1 MSINNRM
8 WLRLAVALVALSLL
22 TSACTTQASNSEYF
36 GKLDPPEGQV
46 LRYISGSEPESLDPH
61 IGTGQPEARVY
72 MALYEGLVD
81 YHPKTMKPIPA
92 VAQSWEPNSDGSEVV
107 FHLRKNA
114 RWSNGDQITAHDF
127 VYSLRRGL
135 DPTLAARNSYMAYYV
150 KHAQPYNEGAMFV
163 RDPQTGKFVTAA
175 EVKPEAKPATP
186 QPAPA
191 TPAAAASPSDAKPVA
206 PLVAAS
212 PSVAVVVATTTN
224 TAPVSEAPT
233 AAAGENAAPD
243 TPFHRFIHEPERL
256 TVAGDEKSRQA
267 EIKANPKLET
277 ALAGKELVPVKA
289 EDIGMEAVDDYTLRI
304 TLTQPAPF
312 FVDMMS
318 HQFFK
323 LVPRNAIEKAK
334 KNGTP
339 ANWTQPANIVTCGP
353 FKLKTWKPYN
363 VIVVDR
369 DPLYWDAARVKLNE
383 IHFYPLED
391 GTTMMNLYKAG
402 EVDAVYNHIVPIGWL
417 DVIRPLK
424 DYMDA
429 PEVAIQYYQI
439 NTTKPPMNDRR
450 VRKAFNMGID
460 KNALA
465 DWRRVVKPLTAF
477 SPEGIFPGYPQP
489 KGDGFNPEKAKQLLA
504 EAGYKDASGKFDP
517 NKFPIGEVELTYNT
531 SEENKN
537 VAEFIQAQ
545 WKQNLGLTV
554 PLKNVEWKTFLASRA
569 ALDYKGFARSGWVGD
584 YMDPFTFLNLFYTL
598 AGDNGT
604 GWWDPKYVQML
615 DDANRTLDPQA
626 RFAKLARAEA
636 YLIDAQPVIPL
647 YTNATNWM
655 KKPYLK
661 GMYPNPQTLH
671 AWKFVYIEHDTAKWD
686 RGVPDMST
694 PDTYGAE

>member
-1 MSINNRM
+1 MSNKCGM
-8 WLRLAVALVALSLL
+8 WLRLSVALVALAVL
-22 TSACTTQASNSEYF
+22 TSACTTQASNSEFF
-36 GKLDPPEGQV
+36 GKVEPPEGQV

-72 MALYEGLVD
+72 MAFYEGLVD
-81 YHPKTMKPIPA
+81 YHPKTMEPIPA
-92 VAQSWEPNSDGSEVV
+92 IAQTWESNADGSEVV
-107 FHLRKNA
+107 FRLRKNA
-114 RWSNGDQITAHDF
+114 RWSNGDPITAHDF

-163 RDPQTGKFVTAA
+163 RDPKTGRFVTAA
-175 EVKPEAKPATP
+175 EVKPNAEAAT
-186 QPAPA
+186 QPAATADSPA
-191 TPAAAASPSDAKPVA
+191 DAKPVA

-212 PSVAVVVATTTN
+212 PAVAVVVATTNN
-224 TAPVSEAPT
+224 TAPTSAQP
-233 AAAGENAAPD
+233 AATAGENAAAD
-243 TPFHRFIHEPERL
+243 TPFHRFMHEPDRL
-256 TVAGDEKSRQA
+256 VVAGDEKARQS
-267 EIKANPKLET
+267 EFKANPKLEA

-289 EDIGMEAVDDYTLRI
+289 EDLGLEAVDDYTLRI

-323 LVPRNAIEKAK
+323 LVPRKAIEKFG
-334 KNGTP
+334 NTR
-339 ANWTQPANIVTCGP
+339 WTQPANIVTCGP

-363 VIVVDR
+363 VIVAER
-369 DPLYWDAARVKLNE
+369 DPMYWDAARVKLDE

-391 GTTMMNLYKAG
+391 ATTMMNLYKAG
-402 EVDAVYNHIVPIGWL
+402 EVDAVYNHIVPVGWL
-417 DVIRPLK
+417 DIIRPLK

-429 PEVAIQYYQI
+429 PEVAISYYQI
-439 NTTKPPMNDRR
+439 NTTKPPMNDKR
-450 VRKAFNMGID
+450 VRKAFNMAID

-477 SPEGIFPGYPQP
+477 TPEGIFPGYPQP
-489 KGDGFNPEKAKQLLA
+489 EGDDFNPAKAKQLLA
-504 EAGYKDASGKFDP
+504 EAGFKDASGKFDP
-517 NKFPIGEVELTYNT
+517 GKFPIGEVELTYNT

-554 PLKNVEWKTFLASRA
+554 PLKNMEWKTFLASRA
-569 ALDYKGFARSGWVGD
+569 ALEYKGFARSGWVGD
-584 YMDPFTFLNLFYTL
+584 YMDPFTFLNLFYTK

-604 GWWDPKYVQML
+604 GWWDPKYVQVL
-615 DDANRTLDPQA
+615 DDANSTLDPKA
-626 RFAKLARAEA
+626 RFAKLAQAEA

-671 AWKFVYIEHDTAKWD
+671 AWKFVYIEHDPAKWD

-694 PDTYGAE
+694 SDTYGAE